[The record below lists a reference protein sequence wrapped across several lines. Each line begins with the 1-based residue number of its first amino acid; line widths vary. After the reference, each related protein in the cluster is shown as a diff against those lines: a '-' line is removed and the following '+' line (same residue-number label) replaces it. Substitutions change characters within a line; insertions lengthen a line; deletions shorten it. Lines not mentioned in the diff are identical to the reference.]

1 MAGTGADSLA
11 RDLSCLT
18 DRQRAIYDWAE
29 AEHGA
34 GRYPS
39 RRAIARHFGICV
51 KSADQSVLA
60 IVRKVGW
67 PCEIKPAFHD
77 RLAYPLTEFQR
88 RVLAWAQDEHRSGR
102 YPSER
107 QLAARFWISAARA
120 HETRKTLIRRKVWP
134 CVQKPVRSGTYG
146 LTRSQQRILAVAWE
160 LHDGGEYP
168 SIDTIQ
174 RIMEKEKY
182 DNQIIRTRNVCEQ
195 KGIWPSR
202 VRRGGVPL
210 SQDECA
216 FLMDYRNSGKVMGS
230 RYGKMIEAFKG
241 VFRRKLSRS
250 TVQRF
255 FRRSGIV
262 SPRPCPRPDIDAV
275 KANVIDER
283 PPGFVLHAR
292 DEPAAYRRAV
302 RAGKPDRRRT
312 PSSSRPDCGADVP

>member
-1 MAGTGADSLA
+1 MAGTGADPLA
-11 RDLSCLT
+11 RDLACLT
-18 DRQRAIYDWAE
+18 QRQRDIYAWAE
-29 AEHGA
+29 AEHAG

-39 RRAIARHFGICV
+39 RRAIARQFGICV
-51 KSADQSVLA
+51 KSADQSVQA
-60 IVRKVGW
+60 IVSKVGW
-67 PCEIKPAFHD
+67 PCEIKPAFYD
-77 RLAYPLTEFQR
+77 RLADPMTEFQR
-88 RVLAWAQDEHRSGR
+88 RVLAWAQEEHRCGR

-107 QLAARFWISAARA
+107 RLSSRFHISAARA
-120 HETRKTLIRRKVWP
+120 HETRKTMIRRKVWP
-134 CVQKPVRSGTYG
+134 CGQKPLRSGTYG

-160 LHDGGEYP
+160 LHDSGEYP

-182 DNQIIRTRNVCEQ
+182 DNQIIRTRNVCEK

-210 SQDECA
+210 SPAECA
-216 FLMDYRNSGKVMGS
+216 FLMDYRNSGKIMGS
-230 RYGKMIEAFKG
+230 RYNSMIDEFKI

-262 SPRPCPRPDIDAV
+262 APRTQPRLDINAV
-275 KANVIDER
+275 KAKVIDER

-292 DEPAAYRRAV
+292 DEPAAYRRAIRV
-302 RAGKPDRRRT
+302 GKPDRRRVS
-312 PSSSRPDCGADVP
+312 SSSRPDCGAGTP

>member
-1 MAGTGADSLA
+1 MAGTGADPLA
-11 RDLSCLT
+11 RDLACLT
-18 DRQRAIYDWAE
+18 QRQREIYEWAA
-29 AEHGA
+29 AEHAA

-39 RRAIARHFGICV
+39 RRAIARQFGICV
-51 KSADQSVLA
+51 KSADQSVQA
-60 IVRKVGW
+60 IVSKVGW

-77 RLAYPLTEFQR
+77 RLADPLTEFQR
-88 RVLAWAQDEHRSGR
+88 RVLAWAQEEHRSKR

-107 QLAARFWISAARA
+107 QLAARFHISAARA
-120 HETRKTLIRRKVWP
+120 HDTRKTLIRRKVWP
-134 CVQKPVRSGTYG
+134 CGQKPVRSGTYG

-160 LHDGGEYP
+160 LHDSGEYP

-174 RIMEKEKY
+174 RIMEREKY
-182 DNQIIRTRNVCEQ
+182 DNQIIRTRNVCEK

-202 VRRGGVPL
+202 VRRVGVPL
-210 SQDECA
+210 SPAERA
-216 FLMDYRNSGKVMGS
+216 FLMDYRHSGKVMGS
-230 RYGKMIEAFKG
+230 RYGRMIDEFKI

-262 SPRPCPRPDIDAV
+262 APRPCPRPDIDAV
-275 KANVIDER
+275 KAKVIDER

-292 DEPAAYRRAV
+292 DDPAAYRKAV

-312 PSSSRPDCGADVP
+312 PSSSGLDCGADVP